1 MRRRDFV
8 TAVRVA
14 GSDAL
19 HSQAPVSP
27 KGRLRQSVTRGVF
40 GPGAPFE
47 DMCREAARLGLKGF
61 DLIPAGDWPTLNKY
75 GLIPTMAPASGV
87 TIADGLNNRANH
99 DAIEKSMR
107 AALEECAAGGCP
119 NLDHL

>member
-1 MRRRDFV
+1 
-8 TAVRVA
+8 
-14 GSDAL
+14 
-19 HSQAPVSP
+19 
-27 KGRLRQSVTRGVF
+27 
-40 GPGAPFE
+40 
-47 DMCREAARLGLKGF
+47 MCREAARLGLKGF

-107 AALEECAAGGCP
+107 AALGGMRGRRLSEP
-119 NLDHL
+119 DHLFRQPARHA

>member
-1 MRRRDFV
+1 
-8 TAVRVA
+8 
-14 GSDAL
+14 
-19 HSQAPVSP
+19 
-27 KGRLRQSVTRGVF
+27 
-40 GPGAPFE
+40 
-47 DMCREAARLGLKGF
+47 MCREAARLGLKGF
-61 DLIPAGDWPTLNKY
+61 DLIPAGDWSTLNKY